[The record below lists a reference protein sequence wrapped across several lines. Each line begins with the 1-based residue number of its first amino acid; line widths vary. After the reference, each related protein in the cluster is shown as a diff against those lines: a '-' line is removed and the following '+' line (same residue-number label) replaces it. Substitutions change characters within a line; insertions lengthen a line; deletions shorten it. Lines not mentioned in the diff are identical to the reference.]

1 MCEQISLPF
10 CSSHAKEE
18 LDAALEEHRVLF
30 PMLEL
35 DNSPLLK
42 KLRGR
47 LDKAWR
53 SYLITDDGFQYLE
66 GLVSSAETAETQQA
80 AKARLKYYRNQRR
93 KCLLKNELSESDS
106 LRCKN
111 CNVELGRQQTLFCGS
126 ECVKESRR
134 ESHIRICKDCG
145 KTPEEVEFGKHPK
158 TVDELSIVCKICNRK
173 RIKASTANYSP
184 EKLAE
189 IDARRKSDPYKN
201 AHLMRKFGI
210 DLDFYNQ
217 LISKQQDKCAICT
230 NEFTIANLAQVDHDH
245 ITGKVRGL
253 LCRTC
258 NMGLGVFRD
267 EPNKLEQA
275 ASYLKR
281 TSDLAHRE
289 SVAQLLLKRRDEKR
303 HDMLAVR
310 GILIASKEGRLR
322 LLESQGFKCACCE
335 DDLSHRN
342 FLKINIDHD
351 HAGMF
356 IRGALC
362 KHCNVGLGLFY
373 EDEVR
378 FAAAIAYLV
387 QHGASGV
394 AA

>member
-1 MCEQISLPF
+1 MCEQIALPF

-18 LDAALEEHRVLF
+18 LDAAIEDHQVKSSA
-30 PMLEL
+30 PEL
-35 DNSPLLK
+35 DNGSLK

-53 SYLITDDGFQYLE
+53 SFLITDEGLLDLE
-66 GLVSSAETAETQQA
+66 GLVASAETTETQQA

-93 KCLLKNELSESDS
+93 KCLLKNELSEEDL

-111 CNVELGRQQTLFCGS
+111 CNNELGKQQTLFCGS
-126 ECVKESRR
+126 ECVKESRIR
-134 ESHIRICKDCG
+134 SHVRTCKDCG
-145 KTPEEVEFGKHPK
+145 KTPEEAEFGKHPK
-158 TVDELSIVCKICNRK
+158 TVDGLSIVCKICNRK

-184 EKLAE
+184 DKLTE
-189 IDARRKSDPYKN
+189 IDARRKSDLYKN
-201 AHLMRKFGI
+201 TRLVRKFGI
-210 DLDFYNQ
+210 DVNFYNKMV
-217 LISKQQDKCAICT
+217 SEQQNKCAICT
-230 NEFTIANLAQVDHDH
+230 YEFTDANLPQVDHDH
-245 ITGKVRGL
+245 ITGKVRAL

-267 EPNKLEQA
+267 DHSKLRQA
-275 ASYLKR
+275 IDYLRR
-281 TSDLAHRE
+281 TTEKTHIE
-289 SVAQLLLKRRDEKR
+289 SVTQLLLKRKDEKR

-310 GILIASKEGRLR
+310 GILTASKEGRLR
-322 LLESQGFKCACCE
+322 LLESQDLKCACCE
-335 DDLSHRN
+335 HDLSHRN

-351 HAGMF
+351 HIGMF

-373 EDEVR
+373 EDEAR
-378 FAAAIAYLV
+378 FTAAIGYLV
-387 QHGASGV
+387 KHSSAEL